1 MNPSP
6 MHHLVQSSLTPMHQK
21 GYKGVQHIERKAI
34 RMNDFM
40 KGRNGADE
48 LTIVL
53 GFIGIIFAMA
63 RIQWLSWIAIAVIAL
78 GVLRGLSKNI
88 DARRKENDAFVAA
101 TANVPCLGK
110 FVASLGGGTAAASAS
125 RAAGTSKED
134 FERAKRTA
142 KKMWKGRK
150 TTAYLKCPNCGQMLS
165 VPKGKGKIR
174 VTCPKCHAKMETR
187 S

>member
-1 MNPSP
+1 
-6 MHHLVQSSLTPMHQK
+6 
-21 GYKGVQHIERKAI
+21 
-34 RMNDFM
+34 MNDFM

-48 LTIVL
+48 LTIVM
-53 GFIGIIFAMA
+53 GFVGIVIAMIGSMA
-63 RIQWLSWIAIAVIAL
+63 RIQWLSWIAIAVIVI
-78 GVLRGLSKNI
+78 GVLRGLSKNT
-88 DARRKENDAFVAA
+88 DARRKENEAFVAA
-101 TANVPCLGK
+101 TANVPGLGK
-110 FVASLGGGTAAASAS
+110 FVASLGGGAAAAS
-125 RAAGTSKED
+125 TSKED

>member
-1 MNPSP
+1 LPFFP
-6 MHHLVQSSLTPMHQK
+6 TP
-21 GYKGVQHIERKAI
+21 
-34 RMNDFM
+34 
-40 KGRNGADE
+40 
-48 LTIVL
+48 
-53 GFIGIIFAMA
+53 
-63 RIQWLSWIAIAVIAL
+63 
-78 GVLRGLSKNI
+78 
-88 DARRKENDAFVAA
+88 
-101 TANVPCLGK
+101 ANVPGLGK
-110 FVASLGGGTAAASAS
+110 FVASLGGGAAAANAS

-134 FERAKRTA
+134 FEHAKRTA

>member
-1 MNPSP
+1 
-6 MHHLVQSSLTPMHQK
+6 
-21 GYKGVQHIERKAI
+21 
-34 RMNDFM
+34 MNDFM

-48 LTIVL
+48 LTIVM
-53 GFIGIIFAMA
+53 GFVGIVIAMIGSIAH
-63 RIQWLSWIAIAVIAL
+63 IQWLSWIAIAVIVI
-78 GVLRGLSKNI
+78 GVLRGLS
-88 DARRKENDAFVAA
+88 DARRKENAAFVAA
-101 TANVPCLGK
+101 TANVPGLGK
-110 FVASLGGGTAAASAS
+110 FVASLGSGAAAANAS
-125 RAAGTSKED
+125 RTAGTSKED

>member
-1 MNPSP
+1 
-6 MHHLVQSSLTPMHQK
+6 
-21 GYKGVQHIERKAI
+21 
-34 RMNDFM
+34 MNDFM

-48 LTIVL
+48 LTIVM
-53 GFIGIIFAMA
+53 GFAGIVIAMIGSIA
-63 RIQWLSWIAIAVIAL
+63 RIQWLSWIAIAVIVI

-88 DARRKENDAFVAA
+88 DARHKE
-101 TANVPCLGK
+101 
-110 FVASLGGGTAAASAS
+110 
-125 RAAGTSKED
+125 
-134 FERAKRTA
+134 
-142 KKMWKGRK
+142 KGRK

>member
-1 MNPSP
+1 
-6 MHHLVQSSLTPMHQK
+6 
-21 GYKGVQHIERKAI
+21 
-34 RMNDFM
+34 MNDFM

-48 LTIVL
+48 LTIVM
-53 GFIGIIFAMA
+53 GFAGIVIAMIGSIA
-63 RIQWLSWIAIAVIAL
+63 RIQWLSWIAIAVIVI

-88 DARRKENDAFVAA
+88 DARRKENEAFVAA
-101 TANVPCLGK
+101 TANVPGLGK
-110 FVASLGGGTAAASAS
+110 FVASLGGGTAAASTS

-150 TTAYLKCPNCGQMLS
+150 TRHTSSAPTAARCSPS
-165 VPKGKGKIR
+165 PRARARSASPVPSATPRWKPAPSARTRDKLIR
-174 VTCPKCHAKMETR
+174 FVCPK

>member
-1 MNPSP
+1 
-6 MHHLVQSSLTPMHQK
+6 MH
-21 GYKGVQHIERKAI
+21 
-34 RMNDFM
+34 DFT
-40 KGRNGADE
+40 KGRKGADE
-48 LTIVL
+48 LTIVM
-53 GFIGIIFAMA
+53 GFAGIILAMIGSIA
-63 RIQWLSWIAIAVIAL
+63 RIQWLSWIAIAVIVI

-88 DARRKENDAFVAA
+88 DARHKENEAFVAA
-101 TANVPCLGK
+101 TANVPGLGK
-110 FVASLGGGTAAASAS
+110 FVASLGAGAAAASTS

>member
-1 MNPSP
+1 
-6 MHHLVQSSLTPMHQK
+6 
-21 GYKGVQHIERKAI
+21 
-34 RMNDFM
+34 MNDFM

-48 LTIVL
+48 LTIVM
-53 GFIGIIFAMA
+53 GFVGIVIAMIGSIAH
-63 RIQWLSWIAIAVIAL
+63 IQWLSWIAIAVIVI

-88 DARRKENDAFVAA
+88 DARRKENADFVAA
-101 TANVPCLGK
+101 TANVPGLGK
-110 FVASLGGGTAAASAS
+110 FVASLGSGAAAANAS
-125 RAAGTSKED
+125 RTAGTSKED

>member
-1 MNPSP
+1 MDN
-6 MHHLVQSSLTPMHQK
+6 
-21 GYKGVQHIERKAI
+21 
-34 RMNDFM
+34 FM

-53 GFIGIIFAMA
+53 GFFGIILAMIGSLA
-63 RIQWLSWIAIAVIAL
+63 HFQWLSWITIAVIVI
-78 GVLRGLSKNI
+78 GVLRGLSKNV
-88 DARRKENDAFVAA
+88 DARRKENAAFVAGSA
-101 TANVPCLGK
+101 KVPGLGK
-110 FVASLGGGTAAASAS
+110 FVASLGGGAAATNAS

-134 FERAKRTA
+134 LERAKRTA

>member
-1 MNPSP
+1 
-6 MHHLVQSSLTPMHQK
+6 
-21 GYKGVQHIERKAI
+21 
-34 RMNDFM
+34 MNDFM

-48 LTIVL
+48 LTIVM
-53 GFIGIIFAMA
+53 GFAGIVIAMIGSIA
-63 RIQWLSWIAIAVIAL
+63 RIQWLSWIAIAVIVI

-88 DARRKENDAFVAA
+88 DARRKENEAFVAT
-101 TANVPCLGK
+101 TANVPGLGK
-110 FVASLGGGTAAASAS
+110 FVASLGGGAAAASTS

-150 TTAYLKCPNCGQMLS
+150 TTAYLQCPNCGQMRA
-165 VPKGKGKIR
+165 VPTGKGKIR

>member
-1 MNPSP
+1 MDN
-6 MHHLVQSSLTPMHQK
+6 
-21 GYKGVQHIERKAI
+21 
-34 RMNDFM
+34 FM

-53 GFIGIIFAMA
+53 GFFGIILAMVGSLA
-63 RIQWLSWIAIAVIAL
+63 HFQWLSWIAMIVL

-88 DARRKENDAFVAA
+88 NARRKENDAFVTA
-101 TANVPCLGK
+101 TANVPGLGK
-110 FVASLGGGTAAASAS
+110 FVASLGGGASAANAS

>member
-1 MNPSP
+1 
-6 MHHLVQSSLTPMHQK
+6 
-21 GYKGVQHIERKAI
+21 
-34 RMNDFM
+34 MNDFM

-48 LTIVL
+48 LTIVM
-53 GFIGIIFAMA
+53 GFVGIVIAMIGSIAH
-63 RIQWLSWIAIAVIAL
+63 IQWLSWIAIAVIVI

-88 DARRKENDAFVAA
+88 DARRKENAAFVAA
-101 TANVPCLGK
+101 TANVPGLGK
-110 FVASLGGGTAAASAS
+110 FVASLGGGAAAAANAS
-125 RAAGTSKED
+125 HAAGTSKED

>member
-1 MNPSP
+1 
-6 MHHLVQSSLTPMHQK
+6 
-21 GYKGVQHIERKAI
+21 
-34 RMNDFM
+34 MNDFM

-48 LTIVL
+48 LTIVMGL
-53 GFIGIIFAMA
+53 AGIVIAMIGSIA
-63 RIQWLSWIAIAVIAL
+63 RIQWLSWIAIAVIVI

-88 DARRKENDAFVAA
+88 DARRKENEAFVAGSA
-101 TANVPCLGK
+101 KVPGLGK
-110 FVASLGGGTAAASAS
+110 FVASLGGGAAAASTS
-125 RAAGTSKED
+125 RAAGTSKEN

>member
-1 MNPSP
+1 
-6 MHHLVQSSLTPMHQK
+6 
-21 GYKGVQHIERKAI
+21 
-34 RMNDFM
+34 MNDFM

-48 LTIVL
+48 LTVVL
-53 GFIGIIFAMA
+53 GFAGIIIAMIGSIA
-63 RIQWLSWIAIAVIAL
+63 RI
-78 GVLRGLSKNI
+78 
-88 DARRKENDAFVAA
+88 RRKENDAFVTA
-101 TANVPCLGK
+101 TANVPGLGK
-110 FVASLGGGTAAASAS
+110 FVASLGGGTAAASTS

>member
-1 MNPSP
+1 MC
-6 MHHLVQSSLTPMHQK
+6 
-21 GYKGVQHIERKAI
+21 
-34 RMNDFM
+34 MNDFM

-48 LTIVL
+48 LTIVM
-53 GFIGIIFAMA
+53 GFAGIIIAMIGSMA
-63 RIQWLSWIAIAVIAL
+63 RIQWLSWIAIAVIVL
-78 GVLRGLSKNI
+78 G
-88 DARRKENDAFVAA
+88 DARRKENDAFVTA
-101 TANVPCLGK
+101 TANVPGLGK
-110 FVASLGGGTAAASAS
+110 FVASLGGGAAAANAS
-125 RAAGTSKED
+125 RTAGTSKED